1 MKDEIREQLSALV
14 DDELSDLERPLLL
27 GRLQRDTS
35 LRECMGRYQL
45 ISEVMRGTEN
55 ASALGI
61 ADRVQAAIEEEATSG
76 VLQPAVPATAGWRRP
91 LAGVAIAAS
100 VALVAVLTVSS
111 VQRPA
116 DHSGAGRQVAVAD
129 DPPVTV
135 SKRDAS
141 NGQWDRIEPQIN
153 KRLSGYLVNHSEY
166 AASRSAQGVM
176 PYARIV
182 GYEPGR

>member
-14 DDELSDLERPLLL
+14 DDELSDMERPLLL

-61 ADRVQAAIEEEATSG
+61 ADRVQAAIDEESPPVA
-76 VLQPAVPATAGWRRP
+76 VRPAGFLRAGWRKP
-91 LAGVAIAAS
+91 FAGVAIAAS
-100 VALVAVLTVSS
+100 VALVAVVTVSS
-111 VQRPA
+111 VEQPA
-116 DHSGAGRQVAVAD
+116 DTGTGSQLAVAD
-129 DPPVTV
+129 RPPVTV
-135 SKRDAS
+135 VKGSPG
-141 NGQWDRIEPQIN
+141 NGQWDRIEPQID

-166 AASRSAQGVM
+166 AASRGAQGVM

>member
-1 MKDEIREQLSALV
+1 MKDEILEQLSALV

-27 GRLQRDTS
+27 GRLQRDAS
-35 LRECMGRYQL
+35 LRERMGRYQL

-61 ADRVQAAIEEEATSG
+61 ADRVQAAIQQDTPSG
-76 VLQPAVPATAGWRRP
+76 EPRSPLAPAAGWRKP

-100 VALVAVLTVSS
+100 VAVVAVLTVTGVEQS
-111 VQRPA
+111 A
-116 DHSGAGRQVAVAD
+116 DRSGGSQVAVAD
-129 DPPVTV
+129 KSAVAV
-135 SKRDAS
+135 VQEDAAEER
-141 NGQWDRIEPQIN
+141 WDRIEPRIN

-182 GYEPGR
+182 GYEPDR